1 MKTLVAVAGLIACLG
16 YLPAFASCVAPQA
29 PSRPPD
35 GATAS
40 REDMMSAMQSIRA
53 YEAAVKEFQNCAT
66 RTNSAS
72 ELQSANSAIDKLVV
86 IADKFNSELNAFKKK
101 SSQ

>member
-1 MKTLVAVAGLIACLG
+1 MRAFAVVGLIACLG
-16 YLPAFASCVAPQA
+16 CLQAFADCAAP
-29 PSRPPD
+29 PTPPRPPD

-53 YEAAVKEFQNCAT
+53 YEAAVKDFQSCAT
-66 RTNSAS
+66 RANSAL
-72 ELQSANSAIDKLVV
+72 EIQTANSAIDKLVG
-86 IADKFNSELNAFKKK
+86 IADKFNYELNAFKKK